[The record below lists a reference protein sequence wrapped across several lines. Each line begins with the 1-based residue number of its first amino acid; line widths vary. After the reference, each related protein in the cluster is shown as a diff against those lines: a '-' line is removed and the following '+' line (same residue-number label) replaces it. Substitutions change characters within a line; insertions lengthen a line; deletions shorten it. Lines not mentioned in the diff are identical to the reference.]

1 MLLMKHNDTG
11 KLVRHVIACNIR
23 SLRIESGQ
31 SQAKFAEMVGINRSY
46 MNQIEHGT
54 KNMSIDKLMRIAD
67 GLDVP
72 ITRLFEG
79 LGECAPRNL
88 QAEAVYALVKLP
100 DIED

>member
-1 MLLMKHNDTG
+1 MKHNDTG
-11 KLVRHVIACNIR
+11 KLIRHVIAYNIR

-31 SQAKFAEMVGINRSY
+31 SQAKFSEMVGINRSY

-72 ITRLFEG
+72 ITRLFAG
-79 LGECAPRNL
+79 LEDCAPHKL
-88 QAEAVYALVKLP
+88 PADSIYALVKLP
-100 DIED
+100 EIEE